1 MECVRSGGLGRTA
14 RNLSLISVPW
24 LPCAPPLTRFPHTVS
39 TGPAPSPVPRFPVW
53 IDPSLLA
60 SAFPFLTM
68 SLFSAPYCIG
78 SWFSDFPSFLGK
90 DFWYS
95 NISLLCFSTF
105 YLVSLSY
112 LLFLEISHYSFIS
125 PFLSWSMVNVSP
137 HSSPF

>member
-1 MECVRSGGLGRTA
+1 MDSHSPQSPGSQKAHDGTIMGVLC
-14 RNLSLISVPW
+14 LSAQLSTSLQCPFSSCPLSHLCC
-24 LPCAPPLTRFPHTVS
+24 LPP
-39 TGPAPSPVPRFPVW
+39 
-53 IDPSLLA
+53 DPSLLA